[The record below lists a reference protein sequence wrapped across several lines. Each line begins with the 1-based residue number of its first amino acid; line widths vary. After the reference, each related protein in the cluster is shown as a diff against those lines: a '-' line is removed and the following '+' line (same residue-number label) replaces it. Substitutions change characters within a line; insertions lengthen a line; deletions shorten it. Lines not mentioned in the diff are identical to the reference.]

1 MVNSRYFSSIAV
13 RQYLA
18 NAEMHLLVRV
28 FGYTYNRNKS
38 ITLPFL
44 SAVSNAV
51 VCHNIQYY
59 FIVYIYIYIIWRG
72 EKYKLARSQAL
83 QCSIA
88 VVPWLQFFFRWS
100 LIVGDFLEPYFSRS
114 ARWSKSFRYFTV
126 LRHNVVS
133 AVHTSW
139 FKRGDTREV
148 IYPALQTPSCQCLFC
163 FQIL

>member
-59 FIVYIYIYIIWRG
+59 FIVYIFIYIIWRG

-88 VVPWLQFFFRWS
+88 VVPWLQFFFVEVLS
-100 LIVGDFLEPYFSRS
+100 LAISWNLTSVVLLDGPSHSVTLQSYAIMSFQQFTPRDSSEVTR
-114 ARWSKSFRYFTV
+114 AR
-126 LRHNVVS
+126 
-133 AVHTSW
+133 
-139 FKRGDTREV
+139 
-148 IYPALQTPSCQCLFC
+148 
-163 FQIL
+163 